1 MATARPVT
9 LLRESIVASTPPRLI
24 RRDGSAAA
32 DLRDAEK
39 VVFTVESN
47 PVEVHVS
54 ERAGYKDYTL
64 LTLLFFAEN
73 RGMEQSAYLQKS
85 LAFWS
90 EAKKDVPSVSFIDR
104 RELLEYLTGV
114 ISTSQHLTQSGAAE
128 PKDSETLSS
137 THAAPNLKRENEDR
151 EESASKRKREV
162 IVKDYEFIKEM
173 LEREISIVNIKNF
186 LSAKATKA
194 RVISPLRATY
204 LTSCPKDVFIGHK
217 VRRTLAL
224 TRNIKGPSIPI
235 IVVPAALQ
243 ATVTMHNVRKFLCDS
258 RYEPTEDFI
267 KRGDVKPSS
276 ITIERRTAGPGLPRV
291 YEVIDSID
299 RLRSADWDRIVAVF
313 ATGQEWQFKNWKF
326 GSVVDILAKVKGFC
340 VKFSDEPTNEK
351 IKNWNV
357 TVLE

>member
-9 LLRESIVASTPPRLI
+9 LLRESIIASTPPRLI
-24 RRDGSAAA
+24 RRDGSAAP

-73 RGMEQSAYLQKS
+73 RSMEQSAYLQKS

-128 PKDSETLSS
+128 TKDSETLSS
-137 THAAPNLKRENEDR
+137 THAAPSR
-151 EESASKRKREV
+151 
-162 IVKDYEFIKEM
+162 DYEFIKEM

-194 RVISPLRATY
+194 GAISPLRATY

-217 VRRTLAL
+217 VR
-224 TRNIKGPSIPI
+224 
-235 IVVPAALQ
+235 
-243 ATVTMHNVRKFLCDS
+243 

-357 TVLE
+357 TVLEVSLYYSTPIISTHC